1 MERAADPGRANRR
14 MTALV
19 GAVLLAAVL
28 PQAAAS
34 AGPAPTAEAGRP
46 PARTA
51 TPGVPETE
59 APGVPEPAVPGVPE
73 PEAQAV
79 PESGSRGGGRHRGRG
94 LDPAA
99 AGARWLPPADLRK
112 SAFRATDQGRVISV
126 CGPEL
131 TGREGVEAQTCVLR
145 EGREL
150 WGRTYYRSADGR
162 APSVVLTLMRPD
174 GRTVQVHCSGE
185 AGNAGGVCQTRRAPV
200 RGPVDQGLPYG
211 AVAELVSWDGER
223 LLLRSGSNSP
233 VGAARWGSGAA
244 RSGEPADAGHGNA
257 RSLATGDAPATG
269 LQEP

>member
-1 MERAADPGRANRR
+1 MERAADPGGAHRR

-34 AGPAPTAEAGRP
+34 AGPAPAAAAVRP

-51 TPGVPETE
+51 VSAAPEPA
-59 APGVPEPAVPGVPE
+59 APGVPEPEVPAVPESAAPG
-73 PEAQAV
+73 V
-79 PESGSRGGGRHRGRG
+79 PESGSPDGARHRDRG

-99 AGARWLPPADLRK
+99 AGAGWLPPAVLRK
-112 SAFRATDQGRVISV
+112 GALHAADQGRVISM

-150 WGRTYYRSADGR
+150 WGRTYYRSAAGR

-174 GRTVQVHCSGE
+174 GRTVQVRCSGE
-185 AGNAGGVCQTRRAPV
+185 AGNADGVCQTRRAPV
-200 RGPVDQGLPYG
+200 REPVDQGLPYG
-211 AVAELVSWDGER
+211 AVAELVSSDGER

-233 VGAARWGSGAA
+233 VGADRWASGAA
-244 RSGEPADAGHGNA
+244 RPGEPADAGHGNA

>member
-1 MERAADPGRANRR
+1 MERAADPGGAHRR

-19 GAVLLAAVL
+19 GAVLVAAVL

-34 AGPAPTAEAGRP
+34 AGPAPAAGAGRP

-51 TPGVPETE
+51 
-59 APGVPEPAVPGVPE
+59 APAVPEPEVPGVPE
-73 PEAQAV
+73 SEVPGV
-79 PESGSRGGGRHRGRG
+79 PESESPGGGGARGR
-94 LDPAA
+94 DPGSAV
-99 AGARWLPPADLRK
+99 AGALPLPPADPRK
-112 SAFRATDQGRVISV
+112 RALHAADQGRVISV

-150 WGRTYYRSADGR
+150 WGRTYYRSAAGR

-174 GRTVQVHCSGE
+174 GRTVRVHCSGE
-185 AGNAGGVCQTRRAPV
+185 AGNAGGVCQTGRAPV

-211 AVAELVSWDGER
+211 AVAELVSADGER

-233 VGAARWGSGAA
+233 VGAARWGSRAA
-244 RSGEPADAGHGNA
+244 SSGEPAGAGHGNA